1 MAQIGLTAPQPD
13 RVLNRDKAMLAL
25 YSEWNYSFMDS
36 ADLCQFVYGPSWQLM
51 GPSEMIELM
60 RAVTG
65 WEMTVSDMQR
75 IGERRLNLMRAF
87 NAREGVGRE
96 QDTLPKRLFDHPLK
110 GGPSDGVFI
119 THEELDAALNDYY
132 ELAGWDK
139 ATGKPTQSKL
149 EELGLGWVM

>member
-1 MAQIGLTAPQPD
+1 
-13 RVLNRDKAMLAL
+13 
-25 YSEWNYSFMDS
+25 
-36 ADLCQFVYGPSWQLM
+36 
-51 GPSEMIELM
+51 
-60 RAVTG
+60 
-65 WEMTVSDMQR
+65 MQR

-87 NAREGVGRE
+87 NAREGAGRE
-96 QDTLPKRLFDHPLK
+96 QDTLPKRLFDQPLQ

-149 EELGLGWVM
+149 EELGLGWVMQSAA